1 MTKNDYLEWTAA
13 HYSSAVFIQIHL
25 NISIKLIS
33 ESKMGTIDEKKQKKL
48 NSFFSFSFNRCC
60 RAG

>member
-33 ESKMGTIDEKKQKKL
+33 ESKMGTIDEKKTKKT
-48 NSFFSFSFNRCC
+48 
-60 RAG
+60 